1 MAMRVTERQ
10 QVEALVTNIR
20 DLRGQIMKRHEQI
33 ASGKRVNRPSDDPQA
48 IERISQFQNVLQTTE
63 QRRLTVSEGIGRLNL
78 SDSTLETA
86 GYTMQRA
93 KELAI
98 QMNNDTLSATERS
111 NAAKEVQQLILGM
124 AGIANTQLNGR
135 FVFAGSQTQTEPYV
149 LGTVTGTAQAGN
161 TGGAGITAVVGTSSA
176 LQPDLY
182 RIEFTSPGEFNVFN
196 LTTNQSILTGQAYT
210 SGDTFSVD
218 GVDITIADGG
228 GGPAGGDQFLVRVGY
243 VYQGDAETVNLEIG
257 DGRTVSSN
265 SPGSQIFSGPK
276 TDLFQDLQ
284 DLHEALLTNDM
295 GAIGASIG
303 SFDRALSQIT
313 DARADLGARVNRLDA
328 IADSLDLLE
337 VNIQTLRSRYEDADF
352 AKVASELATLEM
364 NLEASLAT
372 LMRQFETGLLKFL
385 R

>member
-20 DLRGQIMKRHEQI
+20 DLRGQIFKRHEQI

-48 IERISQFQNVLQTTE
+48 MERIRQFQNVLQTTE
-63 QRRLTVSEGIGRLNL
+63 QRRLMVNEGIGRLNL

-86 GYTMQRA
+86 GHTMQRA

-135 FVFAGSQTQTEPYV
+135 FVFAGSQTQTEPYT
-149 LGTVTGTAQAGN
+149 LGTATGTAQAGN
-161 TGGAGITAVVGTSSA
+161 TGGAGITAVVGTASA

-182 RIEFTSPGEFNVFN
+182 RIEFTSPTEFNVFN
-196 LTTNQSILTGQAYT
+196 LTTNQSVSTGQVYT

-228 GGPAGGDQFLVRVGY
+228 GGPVGGDQFLVRVGY
-243 VYQGDAETVNLEIG
+243 AYQGNSETVNLEIG

-284 DLHEALLTNDM
+284 NFHQALLTNDM
-295 GAIGASIG
+295 GAIGAAIG
-303 SFDRALSQIT
+303 SFDRGLSQIT

-328 IADSLDLLE
+328 IADSLDLLG

-372 LMRQFETGLLKFL
+372 LMRQFDTGLLKFL

>member
-313 DARADLGARVNRLDA
+313 DARADLGARVNRLEA

>member
-149 LGTVTGTAQAGN
+149 LGTATGTAQAGN
-161 TGGAGITAVVGTSSA
+161 NGGAGITAVVGTSSA

-196 LTTNQSILTGQAYT
+196 LTTNQSISTGQAYT

-313 DARADLGARVNRLDA
+313 DARADLGARVNRLEA